1 MSWIKAFCA
10 ITVFIIAFSFC
21 ELIADVIFPA
31 LAEKT
36 LAEKIVEWP
45 K

>member
-1 MSWIKAFCA
+1 M
-10 ITVFIIAFSFC
+10 TVFVLVYSLG
-21 ELIADVIFPA
+21 ELVANVALPA

-45 K
+45 D